1 MTFASLMTPVL
12 LSDTASGIEGVMNN
26 GMTIGERLVYGL
38 EMTAVGLLTVFAV
51 LGVIWLTMML
61 FRLVFYTIPNRRQA
75 KAETVS
81 VPVPAEVSASKPAP
95 EPVPAEPVPAAD
107 DALLAVL
114 SAAVA
119 AVLADEAAAA
129 GEPAPGFR
137 VVSFRRTGRSWNSRV

>member
-81 VPVPAEVSASKPAP
+81 VPLPEEIPAP
-95 EPVPAEPVPAAD
+95 VPEESAPQEPAPAAD

-129 GEPAPGFR
+129 GNSAPGFR
-137 VVSFRRTGRSWNSRV
+137 VVSFRRTGRSWNSRT